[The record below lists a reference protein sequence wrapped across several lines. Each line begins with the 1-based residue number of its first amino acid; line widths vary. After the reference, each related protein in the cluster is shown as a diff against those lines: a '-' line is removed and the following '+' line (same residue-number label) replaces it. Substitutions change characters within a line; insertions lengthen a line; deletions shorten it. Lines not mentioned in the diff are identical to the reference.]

1 MKKLIPLS
9 LLVAAALLGCPKNV
23 DTTVAG
29 TDEEQLDRYSARL
42 EELRTR
48 FQSENVG
55 CDETCN
61 MAREVCDLSRRICDI
76 ATRNPERANDRCVS
90 SQEDCA
96 HFNDSCSSC
105 TPHAR

>member
-9 LLVAAALLGCPKNV
+9 LFVAAVLLGCPKNM
-23 DTTVAG
+23 DTNVAG

-48 FQSENVG
+48 SLQENVP
-55 CDETCN
+55 CDESCN
-61 MAREVCDLSRRICDI
+61 MAREVCELSRRVCDI
-76 ATRNPERANDRCVS
+76 AKRKPEVAQDRCVS

-96 HFNDSCSSC
+96 RFNDSCSSC
-105 TPHAR
+105 QPHTR

>member
-9 LLVAAALLGCPKNV
+9 LMIAAVLLGCPKKA

-29 TDEEQLDRYSARL
+29 TDEEQLDRYTARL

-48 FQSENVG
+48 AAAEALS

-61 MAREVCDLSRRICDI
+61 MAREACDLSGRICEI
-76 ATRNPERANDRCVS
+76 ATRKPDTAQERCTT

-96 HFNDSCSSC
+96 RFNDSCSSC
-105 TPHAR
+105 R